1 MTTPTLS
8 SSLSPV
14 RATLDNGAVVIVQ
27 ETSATPAVAIN
38 ATFLAGSLHEPADL
52 PGLAYLTGRVID
64 RGTEHRSADVIAE
77 ELDERGIS
85 LHVGTTRHTM
95 TLSCTCLAEDFSD
108 VLAIV
113 MDVAR
118 RPAFPDRELAK
129 RRAEAMT
136 IVRQDDDN
144 PAVRALVGLSELLYG
159 ADHPYGRRAKGTIA
173 SLERI
178 DREAIVRFHGRYVR
192 PAVLTLAVVGDVG
205 ATDVIDRAA
214 AELDGWTGAPAGPIV
229 VPPPLMPQ
237 VRRLRVVPMP
247 GKSQTD
253 IAYGF
258 TTISRLDPRYY
269 AYWMM
274 NNILGQFGLGGRLA
288 DNIRERQGMAYYA
301 FSTFDPTFGEGP
313 LVVRAGVDPKNVD
326 RALEAIDTEVRQLGA
341 EPPTPVEV
349 AETREFLIGSIPRLL
364 ETNYSIAGFLQ
375 ACEQYGLGLDYDR
388 RLPALLEAVT
398 NEEIRSAAAEVLCP
412 ERAAVVV
419 AGPDV
424 PPDRAEP

>member
-1 MTTPTLS
+1 MTPTLTGAR
-8 SSLSPV
+8 SLV

-38 ATFLAGSLHEPADL
+38 ATFLAGSLYEPAHL

-64 RGTEHRSADVIAE
+64 RGTEHRSADVVAE

-85 LHVGTTRHTM
+85 LHVGTTRHTI
-95 TLSCTCLAEDFSD
+95 TLSCTCLAEDFSE

-118 RPAFPDRELAK
+118 RPAFPDRELVK
-129 RRAEAMT
+129 RRAEAIT
-136 IVRQDDDN
+136 AVRQDEDN
-144 PAVRALVGLSELLYG
+144 PAVRAVVGLSELLYG
-159 ADHPYGRRAKGTIA
+159 PDHPYGRRAKGTVA
-173 SLERI
+173 NLERI
-178 DREAIVRFHGRYVR
+178 NREAIVSFHGQYVR
-192 PAVLTLAVVGDVG
+192 PAVLTLAVVGDVS
-205 ATDVIDRAA
+205 AQDAIDRTA
-214 AELDGWTGAPAGPIV
+214 AELDGWTGAPAGSIV
-229 VPPPLMPQ
+229 VPPPLVPQ
-237 VRRLRVVPMP
+237 VRRMQVIPMP
-247 GKSQTD
+247 GKSQAD

-301 FSTFDPTFGEGP
+301 FSTFDPTFGDGP

-341 EPPTPVEV
+341 EGPTDVEV

-364 ETNYSIAGFLQ
+364 ETNYSIASFLQ
-375 ACEQYGLGLDYDR
+375 TCESAAEHECAHVHARDEQQAPDSNDDGDQRGANRPRVVILQPCEQHRELR
-388 RLPALLEAVT
+388 
-398 NEEIRSAAAEVLCP
+398 
-412 ERAAVVV
+412 
-419 AGPDV
+419 
-424 PPDRAEP
+424 